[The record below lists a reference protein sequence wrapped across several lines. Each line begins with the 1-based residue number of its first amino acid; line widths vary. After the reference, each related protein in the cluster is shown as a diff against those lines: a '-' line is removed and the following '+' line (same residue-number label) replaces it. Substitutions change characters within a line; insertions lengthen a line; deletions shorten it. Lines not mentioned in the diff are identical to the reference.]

1 MFFFSLKSLPRRLL
15 SVVFSFIADNSKERD
30 RTIML
35 AVQGMIWDLSYTLS
49 LPLGAWLFNSG
60 GYTRQGWK
68 KAEHTKN
75 KQTNKKTR
83 HIYE

>member
-35 AVQGMIWDLSYTLS
+35 AVQGMIWDLSYTIS
-49 LPLGAWLFNSG
+49 LPLGAWLFNSW
-60 GYTRQGWK
+60 GYVR
-68 KAEHTKN
+68 
-75 KQTNKKTR
+75 
-83 HIYE
+83 